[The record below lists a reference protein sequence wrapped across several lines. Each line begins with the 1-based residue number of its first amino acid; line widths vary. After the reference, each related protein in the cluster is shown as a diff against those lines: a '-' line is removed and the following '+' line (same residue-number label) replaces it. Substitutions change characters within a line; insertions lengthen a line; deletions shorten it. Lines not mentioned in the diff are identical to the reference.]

1 MKCWQQSLLCE
12 VTFEFDGKPM
22 TRHFL
27 HKMPRPVQKSSSHRS
42 DQTNENP
49 LQLADTRTPRMRDS
63 ILGHLK
69 FNVESESAKKG
80 YLYI

>member
-49 LQLADTRTPRMRDS
+49 LQLADTRTPRMRDTA
-63 ILGHLK
+63 
-69 FNVESESAKKG
+69 NKKERKRKKVKRKVPE
-80 YLYI
+80 